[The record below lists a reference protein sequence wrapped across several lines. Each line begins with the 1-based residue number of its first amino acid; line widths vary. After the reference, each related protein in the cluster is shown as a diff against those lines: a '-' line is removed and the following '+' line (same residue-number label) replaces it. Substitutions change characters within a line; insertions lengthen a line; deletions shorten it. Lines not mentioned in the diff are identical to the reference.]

1 MVVLDTS
8 AVLFWTLNPEM
19 LSSTAATVIARED
32 QLLMSSI
39 SIWEIG
45 IKVKRGKLVL
55 PLSVREYVERLRN
68 VDRVEILA
76 VDELAWLDSLDLE
89 WEHRDPADRVIVA
102 TARRFGC
109 PLVTSDT
116 AMAQFYERVV
126 W

>member
-32 QLLMSSI
+32 QLLLSSI

-45 IKVKRGKLVL
+45 IKVKRSKLVL
-55 PLSVREYVERLRN
+55 PLSVREYVERLKN
-68 VDRVEILA
+68 VDRLEILA

-109 PLVTSDT
+109 PLVTSDA

>member
-8 AVLFWTLNPEM
+8 AVLFWTLDPAK
-19 LSSTAATVIARED
+19 LSSVASTAIDRED
-32 QLLMSSI
+32 QLLISSI
-39 SIWEIG
+39 AIWEIG

-55 PLSVREYVERLRN
+55 PLSVREYVERLKN

-76 VDELAWLDSLDLE
+76 VDELTWMDSLDLD

-109 PLVTSDT
+109 PLVTSDV